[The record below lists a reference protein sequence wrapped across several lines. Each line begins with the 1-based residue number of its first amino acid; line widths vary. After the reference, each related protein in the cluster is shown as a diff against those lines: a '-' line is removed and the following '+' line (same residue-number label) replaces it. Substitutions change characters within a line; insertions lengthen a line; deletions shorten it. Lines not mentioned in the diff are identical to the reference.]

1 MLVKGNCEDF
11 FAKIPELEECYKE
24 KVAPFALEYAAMI
37 GKQYPPQMQDLIT
50 AYEVGGFISNSV
62 AIMVMDILYADGT
75 FKPVT
80 EREAVTTNLLMF
92 TDILPE

>member
-1 MLVKGNCEDF
+1 
-11 FAKIPELEECYKE
+11 
-24 KVAPFALEYAAMI
+24 EYAAMI

-75 FKPVT
+75 FTPGT